1 MHLRG
6 GKVILLVGLRWLIE
20 HSGMGALR
28 LLPDSRG
35 GGQDLLREGEVTDL
49 EGDRQRIEGEFKD
62 NLAQEE
68 AGRQHL
74 NSWGEDINK
83 LGEAN
88 DKFNEVETIAMGAMF
103 AGNMVI
109 LHENVQ
115 TGLLREC

>member
-1 MHLRG
+1 MHLPG
-6 GKVILLVGLRWLIE
+6 DKVILLVGLRWLIE

-35 GGQDLLREGEVTDL
+35 GEQDLLREGVVTG
-49 EGDRQRIEGEFKD
+49 GDRQRTEGEFKHS
-62 NLAQEE
+62 LAPEE
-68 AGRQHL
+68 AGMQYL

-88 DKFNEVETIAMGAMF
+88 DKFNEEAIAMGAMF

-115 TGLLREC
+115 TGLLRGC